1 MSFVHLHTHTAYS
14 LLDGEG
20 TIRKILDRAKELGQT
35 AMAITDHGNMYG
47 VIDFY
52 EYAKQIGIKPILG
65 CEVYVAQRSRFDKVH
80 ELDSTNYHLI
90 LLAKNEIGYK
100 NLMKIVSTGWVEGF
114 YYKPRVDIETLEQNS
129 EGLIALSGCMFGV
142 ISRHFLNSNPE
153 EAKRTAE
160 KFIEIFGK
168 ENFYIEIQDHG
179 IYDQKKLNSQL
190 IALAM
195 ELGLKLAATNDIH
208 YVTEND
214 AEYQDILMCI
224 QMGKTVND
232 SDRMK
237 MESGQLYVKS
247 EEEMA
252 ELFSYVPEAIENTQK
267 IADLCDVEIE
277 FGKLHLPE
285 FALPEGYTAFGYLKE
300 LCEKGFKERFPN
312 NEEEIRNRLGYEL
325 ETIKS
330 MGYVEYFLIVWD
342 FINYAKENGI
352 MVGPGRGSAAG
363 SIVSYCLKITDI
375 NPIKYGLIFERFLNP
390 ERVTMPDIDIDFCY
404 ERRGEVID
412 YVNKKYGSDHVA
424 QIITFGT
431 MAARLAIRD
440 VGRALDVPYTLAD
453 SVAKEIP
460 MALDM
465 TIEKALKI
473 NPQLKEMYDS
483 DPQIRKLIETSME
496 LEGLPRHAS
505 THAAG
510 VVITREPVISYVPVQ
525 CNSDVIT
532 TQFTKD
538 TVEHLG
544 LLKMDF
550 LGLRTLTVIRDTIQN
565 IKNTKGEI
573 LDIGEIDFED
583 GEVYKMISR
592 GDTDGVFQLESGGMQ
607 SFMKELLPTS
617 IEDII
622 AGISLYRPGP
632 MDSIPR
638 YVANKNNPDK
648 ITYKHP
654 MLENILDVTY
664 GCIVYQEQVMQIV
677 RDLGGYSLGRSDLVR
692 RAMSKK
698 KTDVME
704 QERKNFIY
712 GIKDENGDVQVEGAI
727 KRGIDERIAA
737 EIFDEMMDFAKY
749 AFNKSHAAAY
759 AFVSYQTAYLKYHY
773 PVEFFAALLTS
784 CLSHPDKITKY
795 LNSARSL
802 GIKILPPDI
811 NKSNAAFVPDGKDIR
826 FSLGAVKNVGISII
840 DEIAM
845 ERERDGEFSSFTNFC
860 KRMATGKLNKRG
872 LEALI
877 RSGAFDSMG
886 LHRSTLLEVYEQT
899 LDSAIDT
906 KKNNVEGQLDFG
918 SFFEDFNSDEDT
930 FLQKEE
936 MPHGE
941 ILKNEKEYLG
951 VYISG
956 HPLDS
961 YKEKIEKY
969 SSASVLEIFE
979 NENNRFL
986 SGDKASICGIVVAI
1000 RKQFT
1005 KRNELMYYLTLEDLT
1020 GNIEVIV
1027 FPFHVRTFYNI
1038 LKEGAV
1044 LLISGN
1050 LDIAEDKP
1058 AKLRLES
1065 ASPVDFATSPPQ
1077 CSRKLYLKMKSD
1089 ETEKLEELKEI
1100 LSGGDM
1106 PVIIYYEDTKKAYTA
1121 PKSMWASAEG
1131 PPLDRLLD
1139 RLSEIFEAEDIK
1151 LIERT

>member
-20 TIRKILDRAKELGQT
+20 TIKKVLDRAKELGQT

-65 CEVYVAQRSRFDKVH
+65 CEVYVASRTRYDKVH
-80 ELDSTNYHLI
+80 ELDSKNYHLI
-90 LLAKNEIGYK
+90 LLAKNDIGYK
-100 NLMKIVSTGWVEGF
+100 NLMKIVSTGWVDGF
-114 YYKPRVDIETLEQNS
+114 YYKPRVDIETLTKYS

-142 ISRHFLNSNPE
+142 ISRHLLGSNPD
-153 EAKRTAE
+153 EARRTAE
-160 KFIEIFGK
+160 KYIEIFGK

-179 IYDQKKLNSQL
+179 LYDQKKLNSQL
-190 IALAM
+190 ISLAK
-195 ELGLKLAATNDIH
+195 EFGLGLVATNDIH
-208 YVTEND
+208 YVTQND
-214 AEYQDILMCI
+214 AQYQDILMCI
-224 QMGKTVND
+224 QMGKTIND
-232 SDRMK
+232 DDRMK
-237 MESGQLYVKS
+237 MESSQLYVKS
-247 EEEMA
+247 EEEMN
-252 ELFSYVPEAIENTQK
+252 ELFSYVPEALENTQK
-267 IADLCDVEIE
+267 IADLCNVEIE

-285 FALPEGYTAFGYLKE
+285 FALPDGYTAFKYLKE
-300 LCEKGFKERFPN
+300 LCQKGFENRFPDADD
-312 NEEEIRNRLGYEL
+312 EIKSRLNYEL

-342 FINYAKENGI
+342 FINYAKSNGI

-363 SIVSYCLKITDI
+363 SIVSYCLGITDI

-412 YVNKKYGSDHVA
+412 YVNQKYGSDHVA

-440 VGRALDVPYTLAD
+440 VGRALDVPYALAD

-483 DPQIRKLIETSME
+483 DPQIKKLIETSIE

-510 VVITREPVISYVPVQ
+510 VVITREPVTSYVPVQ

-550 LGLRTLTVIRDTIQN
+550 LGLRTLTVIRDTIEN
-565 IKNTKGEI
+565 IKKTRGEVLNI
-573 LDIGEIDFED
+573 SEIDFD
-583 GEVYKMISR
+583 DKEVYQMISR

-607 SFMKELLPTS
+607 SFMKELCPTS

-638 YVANKNNPDK
+638 YVANKNNPK
-648 ITYKHP
+648 NITYKHP
-654 MLENILDVTY
+654 LLENILNVTY

-704 QERKNFIY
+704 QERKNFIH
-712 GIKDENGDVQVEGAI
+712 GIKNEKGEIEVEGA
-727 KRGIDERIAA
+727 KGKGIDEKTAA

-759 AFVSYQTAYLKYHY
+759 AFVSYQTAYLKHHY

-784 CLSHPDKITKY
+784 CLGHPDKITKY
-795 LNSARSL
+795 LNSARNL

-811 NKSNAAFVPDGKDIR
+811 NKSNSAFVPDGENIR
-826 FSLGAVKNVGISII
+826 FSLGAVKSVGVSII
-840 DEIAM
+840 DDIAK
-845 ERERDGEFSSFTNFC
+845 ERTEGGEFTSFTNFC
-860 KRMATGKLNKRG
+860 KRMASGKLNKRG
-872 LEALI
+872 LEALV
-877 RSGAFDSMG
+877 RCGAFDSMN
-886 LHRSTLLEVYEQT
+886 LHRSALLMVYEQI
-899 LDSAIDT
+899 LESAVDT

-918 SFFEDFNSDEDT
+918 SFFEDFGGDKDDFPNR
-930 FLQKEE
+930 EE
-936 MPHGE
+936 MPPSE

-961 YKEKIEKY
+961 HKEKIKRL
-969 SSASVLEIFE
+969 ANADILEIQE
-979 NENNRFL
+979 NENNRFS
-986 SGDKASICGIVVAI
+986 SGDKVTLCGIVTGI

-1005 KRNELMYYLTLEDLT
+1005 KKNELMYYLALEDLT
-1020 GNIEVIV
+1020 GTMEVIV
-1027 FPFHVRTFYNI
+1027 FPSHVRSFYNI
-1038 LKEGAV
+1038 LKEEAV

-1050 LDIAEDKP
+1050 LDIVEDKP
-1058 AKLRLES
+1058 VKLRLES
-1065 ASPVDFATSPPQ
+1065 ASPIDFADAPKESNK
-1077 CSRKLYLKMKSD
+1077 RLYLKMKSSD
-1089 ETEKLEELKEI
+1089 TEKLNELKEI
-1100 LSGGDM
+1100 LKGGDM
-1106 PVIIYYEDTKKAYTA
+1106 PVIIYYEDTKKAFSA
-1121 PKSMWASAEG
+1121 PKSMWTRSDN
-1131 PPLDRLLD
+1131 PPLDL
-1139 RLSEIFEAEDIK
+1139 LSEIFETEDIK
-1151 LIERT
+1151 ITERT

>member
-20 TIRKILDRAKELGQT
+20 TIKKILDRAKEAGQT

-52 EYAKQIGIKPILG
+52 EYAKKIGIKPILG
-65 CEVYVAQRSRFDKVH
+65 CEVYVAARTRFDKVH
-80 ELDSTNYHLI
+80 ELDSKNYHLI
-90 LLAKNEIGYK
+90 LLAKNETGYK
-100 NLMKIVSTGWVEGF
+100 NLMKIVSSGWVEGF
-114 YYKPRVDIETLEQNS
+114 YYKPRVDIEILAKYS

-160 KFIEIFGK
+160 KYIEIFGK
-168 ENFYIEIQDHG
+168 KNFFIEIQDHG
-179 IYDQKKLNSQL
+179 LYDQKKLNSQL
-190 IALAM
+190 IALAG
-195 ELGLKLAATNDIH
+195 ELGLGLVATNDIH
-208 YVTEND
+208 YVTKDD
-214 AEYQDILMCI
+214 AVYQDILMCI
-224 QMGKTVND
+224 QTGKTIND
-232 SDRMK
+232 DDRMK
-237 MESGQLYVKS
+237 MESQELYVKS
-247 EEEMA
+247 EEEMN
-252 ELFSYVPEAIENTQK
+252 ELFSYVPEAIQNTQK
-267 IADLCDVEIE
+267 IADLCNVEIE

-285 FALPEGYTAFGYLKE
+285 FTLPEGYTAFDYLTK
-300 LCEKGFKERFPN
+300 LCDEGFKKRFPDDGG
-312 NEEEIRNRLGYEL
+312 EIRTRLSYEL
-325 ETIKS
+325 ETIKA

-342 FINYAKENGI
+342 FINYAKSNGI

-363 SIVSYCLKITDI
+363 SIVSYCLEITDI
-375 NPIKYGLIFERFLNP
+375 DPIKYGLIFERFLNP

-412 YVNKKYGSDHVA
+412 YVNRKYGSDHVA

-440 VGRALDVPYTLAD
+440 VGRALDVPYAMAD

-465 TIEKALKI
+465 TIETALKI
-473 NPQLKEMYDS
+473 NPQLKAMYDS
-483 DPQIRKLIETSME
+483 DPQIKKLIDTSIE

-510 VVITREPVISYVPVQ
+510 VVITREPVTSYVPVQ

-550 LGLRTLTVIRDTIQN
+550 LGLRTLTVIRDTIEN
-565 IKNTKGEI
+565 IKKSTGKTINI
-573 LDIGEIDFED
+573 SEIDFED
-583 GEVYKMISR
+583 KAVYQMISR

-607 SFMKELLPTS
+607 SFMKELRPTS

-638 YVANKNNPDK
+638 YIANKNNPQNV
-648 ITYKHP
+648 TYKHP
-654 MLENILDVTY
+654 LLENILNVTY

-677 RDLGGYSLGRSDLVR
+677 RELGGYSLGRSDLVR

-712 GIKDENGDVQVEGAI
+712 GIKNEKGEVEVEGA
-727 KRGIDERIAA
+727 KGKGIDEKTAA

-759 AFVSYQTAYLKYHY
+759 AFVSYQTAYLKHHY

-784 CLSHPDKITKY
+784 CLGHGEKITKY
-795 LNSARSL
+795 LNSARGL

-811 NKSNAAFVPDGKDIR
+811 NKSTSAFVPDGNNIR
-826 FSLGAVKNVGISII
+826 FSLSAVKSVGVSII
-840 DEIAM
+840 DDIAK
-845 ERERDGEFSSFTNFC
+845 ERTDNGEFTSFTNFC
-860 KRMATGKLNKRG
+860 NRMASGKLNKRG

-877 RSGAFDSMG
+877 RSGAFDAMG
-886 LHRSTLLEVYEQT
+886 LHRSSLLDVYEQI
-899 LDSAIDT
+899 LDSAVDT
-906 KKNNVEGQLDFG
+906 KKNTLEGQLDFG
-918 SFFEDFNSDEDT
+918 SFFEDFGSDSDE
-930 FLQKEE
+930 FPNKAE
-936 MPHGE
+936 MPESE

-961 YKEKIEKY
+961 YKEKIERL
-969 SSASVLEIFE
+969 SNASVIEITE
-979 NENNRFL
+979 NENNRFA
-986 SGDKASICGIVVAI
+986 SGDKVTLCGIVNGI

-1005 KRNELMYYLTLEDLT
+1005 KKNELMYYLTLEDLT

-1027 FPFHVRTFYNI
+1027 FPSHVRSFYNI
-1038 LKEGAV
+1038 LKEEAV

-1058 AKLRLES
+1058 AKLRLEGTM
-1065 ASPVDFATSPPQ
+1065 PVDLTAENE
-1077 CSRKLYLKMKSD
+1077 CSKKLYIKMNSY
-1089 ETEKLEELKEI
+1089 ENEKLTELKEI
-1100 LSGGDM
+1100 LKGGDM
-1106 PVIIYYEDTKKAYTA
+1106 PVIIYYEDSKKAYTA
-1121 PKSMWASAEG
+1121 PKNMWASSSN
-1131 PPLDRLLD
+1131 PPLDA
-1139 RLSEIFEAEDIK
+1139 LSEIFEAEDIK
-1151 LIERT
+1151 IIERT

>member
-20 TIRKILDRAKELGQT
+20 TIKKILDRAKELGQT

-52 EYAKQIGIKPILG
+52 EYAKKIGIKPILG
-65 CEVYVAQRSRFDKVH
+65 CEVYVAQRSRTDKVH
-80 ELDSTNYHLI
+80 ELDSKNYHLI
-90 LLAKNEIGYK
+90 LLAKNETGYK

-114 YYKPRVDIETLEQNS
+114 YYKPRVDIETLTKYS

-142 ISRHFLNSNPE
+142 ISRHFLNSNPD

-179 IYDQKKLNSQL
+179 LYDQKKLNSQL
-190 IALAM
+190 ISLAR
-195 ELGLKLAATNDIH
+195 ELDLSLVATNDIH
-208 YVTEND
+208 YVTQND

-224 QMGKTVND
+224 QMGKTIND
-232 SDRMK
+232 DDRMK
-237 MESGQLYVKS
+237 MESAQLYVKS
-247 EEEMA
+247 EEEMQQ
-252 ELFSYVPEAIENTQK
+252 LFSYVPEALENTQK
-267 IADLCDVEIE
+267 IADLCNVEIE

-285 FALPEGYTAFGYLKE
+285 FTLPEGYTAFEYLTR

-312 NEEEIRNRLGYEL
+312 EDKEIHHRLSYEL
-325 ETIKS
+325 NTIKS

-412 YVNKKYGSDHVA
+412 YVNRKYGSDHVA

-440 VGRALDVPYTLAD
+440 VGRALDVPYALAD

-460 MALDM
+460 MVLDM

-473 NPQLKEMYDS
+473 NPQLKAMYDS
-483 DPQIRKLIETSME
+483 DPQIKKLIDTSME

-525 CNSDVIT
+525 CNSDVIA

-550 LGLRTLTVIRDTIQN
+550 LGLRTLTVIRDALEN
-565 IKNTKGEI
+565 IKNTKGEV
-573 LDIGEIDFED
+573 LDISKIDFED
-583 GEVYKMISR
+583 PSVYKMISQ
-592 GDTDGVFQLESGGMQ
+592 GDSDGVFQLESGGMQ
-607 SFMKELLPTS
+607 SFMKELRPTS

-638 YVANKNNPDK
+638 YVANKNNPAK

-654 MLENILDVTY
+654 LLENILDVTY

-712 GIKDENGDVQVEGAI
+712 GIKNEKGEYEVDGAI
-727 KRGIDERIAA
+727 KRGIDEKTAA
-737 EIFDEMMDFAKY
+737 DIFDEMMDFAKY

-759 AFVSYQTAYLKYHY
+759 AFVSYQTAYLKRHY

-784 CLSHPDKITKY
+784 CMQHPDKITKY
-795 LNSARSL
+795 LNSARSS

-811 NKSNAAFVPDGKDIR
+811 NKSSLAFVPDGENIR
-826 FSLGAVKNVGISII
+826 FSLGAVKNVGASII
-840 DEIAM
+840 EEVVA
-845 ERERDGEFSSFTNFC
+845 ERNQNGDFTSFTNFC
-860 KRMATGKLNKRG
+860 NRMASGKLNKRS
-872 LEALI
+872 LEALV
-877 RSGAFDSMG
+877 RCGAFDSLK
-886 LHRSTLLEVYEQT
+886 LHRSTLLTVYEQT
-899 LDSAIDT
+899 LDIAVAT
-906 KKNNVEGQLDFG
+906 KKDNIEGQMDFG
-918 SFFEDFNSDEDT
+918 SFFDDFSSDKDE
-930 FLQKEE
+930 FPKVEE
-936 MPHGE
+936 MSHGE

-961 YKEKIEKY
+961 YKEKVEKF
-969 SSASVLEIFE
+969 SNATVLEITE
-979 NENNRFL
+979 NENNRFS
-986 SGDKASICGIVVAI
+986 SGDKVTICGIATSI

-1005 KRNELMYYLTLEDLT
+1005 KKNELMYYLTLEDLT
-1020 GNIEVIV
+1020 GTIEVIV
-1027 FPFHVRTFYNI
+1027 FPSFVRSFYNI
-1038 LKEGAV
+1038 LKEEAV
-1044 LLISGN
+1044 LLLSGN
-1050 LDIAEDKP
+1050 LDIVDEKP
-1058 AKLRLES
+1058 TKLRLEG
-1065 ASPVDFATSPPQ
+1065 AVPIDLAEEKKE
-1077 CSRKLYLKMKSD
+1077 CSKKLYLKMNSD
-1089 ETEKLEELKEI
+1089 EKEKMDELKTI
-1100 LSGGDM
+1100 LTGGNM

-1121 PKSMWASAEG
+1121 PKSMWANENN
-1131 PPLDRLLD
+1131 PPLD
-1139 RLSEIFEAEDIK
+1139 RLSEIFETENIK